1 MTTWRDVTL
10 GEIAAPDPHALATG
24 PFGSAISSRHFVEA
38 GVPVIRGSNLSLD
51 VGNRLADTQLAFLS
65 QEKALSFKRS
75 IARRGDLVFTCWGTI
90 GQVGLVDDRA
100 AFDEYVVSNKQMKLT
115 PDRDQVDSLYLYYL
129 LSSPAMVEAVQQQ
142 AIGAAVPGFNLG
154 QLRQIR
160 IRLPDLA
167 FQRNAASVLGRFDDL
182 IENSRRR
189 IQLLEEMV
197 KAIYREWFVSFGYP
211 GSEGVE
217 VIHSSVGAMPATW
230 GITRL
235 SEHVRLRRDN
245 VRPDSSPSESFF
257 HYSIPAFDDRRLPV
271 CEPGDAIRSGK
282 YLLDGECVLLSKLN
296 PRFPR
301 VWRVTP
307 PETGPRAVCSTEF
320 LVLDCGLDWPVP
332 FVYAVLTSP
341 EFGSRLSELAGGTS
355 TSHQRAKPADVMAL
369 ALPEPPRALVQ
380 RFAEVAGPMLSVA
393 DNLVLQIDQLSQ
405 LRDLLL
411 PKLVSGQIDV
421 SGLALD
427 AALEATG

>member
-1 MTTWRDVTL
+1 MKL
-10 GEIAAPDPHALATG
+10 GHLVDAGMAEIRTG
-24 PFGSAISSRHFVEA
+24 PFGTQLRARDYAADGRPVLNVRNVGLGEVIPKSLEFVDEETATRLAGHILDAGDIVFGRKGAVERHAFIRREFVGALQGSDCIRLRIAKDAPVRAHFVSFALRTQEHQRWMQSYCSHGA
-38 GVPVIRGSNLSLD
+38 TMASLNQD
-51 VGNRLADTQLAFLS
+51 
-65 QEKALSFKRS
+65 
-75 IARRGDLVFTCWGTI
+75 I
-90 GQVGLVDDRA
+90 
-100 AFDEYVVSNKQMKLT
+100 
-115 PDRDQVDSLYLYYL
+115 
-129 LSSPAMVEAVQQQ
+129 
-142 AIGAAVPGFNLG
+142 
-154 QLRQIR
+154 LRQIELPVPPLEAQDAA
-160 IRLPDLA
+160 IR
-167 FQRNAASVLGRFDDL
+167 VLGSMDDL
-182 IENSRRR
+182 IENNRRR
-189 IQLLEEMV
+189 IELLEGMA

-217 VIHSSVGAMPATW
+217 VIHSSVGTMPATW

-245 VRPDSSPSESFF
+245 VRPDRSPGESFL

-271 CEPGDAIRSGK
+271 CEPGEAIRSGK

-332 FVYAVLTSP
+332 FVYAALTSS

-369 ALPEPPRALVQ
+369 ALPEPPWALVQ
-380 RFAEVAGPMLSVA
+380 RFAEIAAPVLSEA